1 MSVQIE
7 TRTRLG
13 VYVDDA
19 QSSVSQ
25 TSAPHKSS
33 SLSLASYSHTSC
45 PHLLRRR
52 PMAERQAAALVGRSG
67 VISGDARDGLAF
79 EVQYSRKH
87 HSSAS
92 LHVCVPSQVTL
103 DDFGN
108 QGGYFSLT
116 ELVPAQPTTNSLQ
129 ELPVPFSTAPP
140 GQLAM
145 AGALIS
151 KNHPLA
157 ATLTLTSLYSPL
169 STPTPTAILCPIL
182 PELFI
187 ITTHPKPLSFQS
199 PSPFFCLQSLACSH
213 RRPGR
218 RQLAWDHLPRRSLV
232 KWRPVLRERRRP
244 CGGTPADLSGSG
256 RVRHRL
262 SGHPRYPNRSSAS
275 S

>member
-1 MSVQIE
+1 MMH
-7 TRTRLG
+7 
-13 VYVDDA
+13 
-19 QSSVSQ
+19 SQ
-25 TSAPHKSS
+25 ASHRHLQDPHLNHHHATHKSS
-33 SLSLASYSHTSC
+33 SLSHASYSHTSC

-87 HSSAS
+87 HSRAS
-92 LHVCVPSQVTL
+92 LHVCVRSQVTL

-151 KNHPLA
+151 KNHPPSRNSHPNFSLKP
-157 ATLTLTSLYSPL
+157 TLHSNPNRNPLPNSAYSSSQLTPNLFLSSL
-169 STPTPTAILCPIL
+169 
-182 PELFI
+182 
-187 ITTHPKPLSFQS
+187 
-199 PSPFFCLQSLACSH
+199 
-213 RRPGR
+213 
-218 RQLAWDHLPRRSLV
+218 
-232 KWRPVLRERRRP
+232 
-244 CGGTPADLSGSG
+244 
-256 RVRHRL
+256 RHR
-262 SGHPRYPNRSSAS
+262 SPVSKA
-275 S
+275 